1 MEMRKN
7 RILLNMFYSIEGI
20 LIKKSDKFIVI
31 ENQGFGFRVFVSQE
45 TNTKLPKLGETAKL
59 FLHHHVKEDA
69 MDLYG
74 FLQKEEM
81 ELFEMLISVSGIGPK
96 SALGLIG
103 LSSVENLKTAIISG
117 KADFLHRAPG
127 IGQKT
132 AERIILELK
141 SRLAEGG
148 VGESKLESDLELE
161 DALIGLGYDKN
172 AIRQAMRKISEEIL
186 DSDKRLKE
194 AIKLLGKK
202 I

>member
-1 MEMRKN
+1 
-7 RILLNMFYSIEGI
+7 MFYSIEGI
-20 LIKKSDKFIVI
+20 LVKKSDKFIVI
-31 ENQGFGFRVFVSQE
+31 ENQGLGFRIFVSQE
-45 TNTKLPKLGETAKL
+45 TNAKLPKLGETTKL
-59 FLHHHVKEDA
+59 FLHHHVREDA

-141 SRLAEGG
+141 SKLTEEGG
-148 VGESKLESDLELE
+148 DGSKLESDMELE
-161 DALIGLGYDKN
+161 DALVDLGYDKSVS
-172 AIRQAMRKISEEIL
+172 RQAIKKIPEGIVDSE
-186 DSDKRLKE
+186 KRLKE
-194 AIKLLGKK
+194 ALKLLGKK

>member
-1 MEMRKN
+1 
-7 RILLNMFYSIEGI
+7 MFYSIEGI
-20 LIKKSDKFIVI
+20 LVKKSDKFIVI
-31 ENQGFGFRVFVSQE
+31 ENHGLGFRIFVSQE
-45 TNTKLPKLGETAKL
+45 TNAKLPKLGETTKL
-59 FLHHHVKEDA
+59 FLHHHVREDA

-96 SALGLIG
+96 TALGLIG

-141 SRLAEGG
+141 SKLADEGG
-148 VGESKLESDLELE
+148 DGSRLEGDMELE
-161 DALIGLGYDKN
+161 DALVDLGYDKN
-172 AIRQAMRKISEEIL
+172 VSRQAIKKIPEGIIDSE
-186 DSDKRLKE
+186 KRLKE
-194 AIKLLGKK
+194 VLKLLGKK

>member
-45 TNTKLPKLGETAKL
+45 TNSQLPKIGEKTKL

-141 SRLAEGG
+141 SKLAEGA
-148 VGESKLESDLELE
+148 GESKLESDLELE

>member
-1 MEMRKN
+1 
-7 RILLNMFYSIEGI
+7 MFYSIEGI
-20 LIKKSDKFIVI
+20 LVKKSDKFIVI
-31 ENQGFGFRVFVSQE
+31 ENHGLGFRIFVSQE
-45 TNTKLPKLGETAKL
+45 TNAKLPKLGETAKL

-96 SALGLIG
+96 TALGLIG
-103 LSSVENLKTAIISG
+103 LSSVENLKTAIVSG

-141 SRLAEGG
+141 SKLADEGG
-148 VGESKLESDLELE
+148 DGSKLESDIELE
-161 DALIGLGYDKN
+161 DALVDLGYDKN
-172 AIRQAMRKISEEIL
+172 VSRQAIKKIPEGIVDSE
-186 DSDKRLKE
+186 KRLKE
-194 AIKLLGKK
+194 ALKLLGKK

>member
-1 MEMRKN
+1 
-7 RILLNMFYSIEGI
+7 MFYSIEGI
-20 LIKKSDKFIVI
+20 LVKKSDKFIVI
-31 ENQGFGFRVFVSQE
+31 ENHGLGFRIFVSQE
-45 TNTKLPKLGETAKL
+45 TNAKLPKLGETTKL

-96 SALGLIG
+96 TALGLIG
-103 LSSVENLKTAIISG
+103 LSSVENLKTAIVSG

-141 SRLAEGG
+141 SKLAEEGG
-148 VGESKLESDLELE
+148 DGSKLEGDMELE
-161 DALIGLGYDKN
+161 DALVDLGYDKSVS
-172 AIRQAMRKISEEIL
+172 RQAIKKIPEGIVDSE
-186 DSDKRLKE
+186 KRLKE
-194 AIKLLGKK
+194 ALKLLGKK

>member
-1 MEMRKN
+1 
-7 RILLNMFYSIEGI
+7 MFYSIEGI
-20 LIKKSDKFIVI
+20 LTKKSDKFIVI
-31 ENQGFGFRVFVSQE
+31 ENQGLGFRVFVSQE
-45 TNTKLPKLGETAKL
+45 TSVKLPKLGEMTKL

-103 LSSVENLKTAIISG
+103 LSSVENLKTAIIFG

-141 SRLAEGG
+141 SKLVEEGG
-148 VGESKLESDLELE
+148 DSFKIEGDMELE
-161 DALIGLGYDKN
+161 DALTGLGYDKHTS
-172 AIRQAMRKISEEIL
+172 RQAIKKIPEEII
-186 DSDKRLKE
+186 DSEKRLKE
-194 AIKLLGKK
+194 ALKLLSKK

>member
-1 MEMRKN
+1 
-7 RILLNMFYSIEGI
+7 MFYSIEGI
-20 LIKKSDKFIVI
+20 LVKKSDKFIVI
-31 ENQGFGFRVFVSQE
+31 ENHGLGFRIFVSQE

-96 SALGLIG
+96 TALGLIG
-103 LSSVENLKTAIISG
+103 LSSVENLKTAIVSG

-141 SRLAEGG
+141 SKLAEEGG
-148 VGESKLESDLELE
+148 DGSKLESDMELE
-161 DALIGLGYDKN
+161 DALVDLGYDKSVS
-172 AIRQAMRKISEEIL
+172 RQAIKKIPEGIVDLE
-186 DSDKRLKE
+186 KRLKE
-194 AIKLLGKK
+194 ALKLLGKK

>member
-1 MEMRKN
+1 
-7 RILLNMFYSIEGI
+7 
-20 LIKKSDKFIVI
+20 
-31 ENQGFGFRVFVSQE
+31 
-45 TNTKLPKLGETAKL
+45 
-59 FLHHHVKEDA
+59 
-69 MDLYG
+69 
-74 FLQKEEM
+74 
-81 ELFEMLISVSGIGPK
+81 MLISVSGIGPK

-141 SRLAEGG
+141 SKLAEGG
-148 VGESKLESDLELE
+148 AGESKLESDLELE

>member
-1 MEMRKN
+1 
-7 RILLNMFYSIEGI
+7 MFYSIEGI
-20 LIKKSDKFIVI
+20 LVKKSDKFIVI
-31 ENQGFGFRVFVSQE
+31 ENHGLGFRIFVSQE
-45 TNTKLPKLGETAKL
+45 TNAKLPKLGETTKL
-59 FLHHHVKEDA
+59 FLYHHVREDA

-96 SALGLIG
+96 TALGLIG
-103 LSSVENLKTAIISG
+103 LSSVENLKTAIVSG

-141 SRLAEGG
+141 SKLAEESGDG
-148 VGESKLESDLELE
+148 SKLESDMELE
-161 DALIGLGYDKN
+161 DALVDLGYDKSVS
-172 AIRQAMRKISEEIL
+172 RQAIKKIPEGIIDSE
-186 DSDKRLKE
+186 KRLKE
-194 AIKLLGKK
+194 VLKLLGKK

>member
-1 MEMRKN
+1 MRKN

-20 LIKKSDKFIVI
+20 LVKKSDKFIVI

-45 TNTKLPKLGETAKL
+45 TNSQLPKIGEKTKL

-81 ELFEMLISVSGIGPK
+81 ELFEMLISVSGIGSI
-96 SALGLIG
+96 SAFGLIG

-141 SRLAEGG
+141 SKLAEGA
-148 VGESKLESDLELE
+148 GESKLESDLELE

>member
-1 MEMRKN
+1 
-7 RILLNMFYSIEGI
+7 MFYSIEGI
-20 LIKKSDKFIVI
+20 LVKKSDKFIVI
-31 ENQGFGFRVFVSQE
+31 ENHGLGFRIFVSQE
-45 TNTKLPKLGETAKL
+45 TNAKLPKLGETAKL

-96 SALGLIG
+96 TALGLIG
-103 LSSVENLKTAIISG
+103 LSSVENLKTAIVSG

-141 SRLAEGG
+141 SKLSEESGDG
-148 VGESKLESDLELE
+148 SKLESDMELE
-161 DALIGLGYDKN
+161 DALVDLGYDKSVS
-172 AIRQAMRKISEEIL
+172 RQAIKKIPEGIIDSE
-186 DSDKRLKE
+186 KRLKE
-194 AIKLLGKK
+194 ALKLLGKK

>member
-1 MEMRKN
+1 
-7 RILLNMFYSIEGI
+7 
-20 LIKKSDKFIVI
+20 
-31 ENQGFGFRVFVSQE
+31 
-45 TNTKLPKLGETAKL
+45 
-59 FLHHHVKEDA
+59 

-96 SALGLIG
+96 TALGLIG
-103 LSSVENLKTAIISG
+103 LSSVENLKTAIVSG

-141 SRLAEGG
+141 SKLADEGG
-148 VGESKLESDLELE
+148 DGSKLESDIELE
-161 DALIGLGYDKN
+161 DALVDLGYDKN
-172 AIRQAMRKISEEIL
+172 VSRQAIKKIPEGIVDSE
-186 DSDKRLKE
+186 KRLKE
-194 AIKLLGKK
+194 ALKLLGKK

>member
-1 MEMRKN
+1 
-7 RILLNMFYSIEGI
+7 MFYSIEGI
-20 LIKKSDKFIVI
+20 LVKKSDKFIVV
-31 ENQGFGFRVFVSQE
+31 ENHGLGFRIFVSQE
-45 TNTKLPKLGETAKL
+45 TNAKLPKLGETAKL

-96 SALGLIG
+96 TALGLIG
-103 LSSVENLKTAIISG
+103 LSSVENLKTAIVSG

-141 SRLAEGG
+141 SKLSEESGDG
-148 VGESKLESDLELE
+148 SKLESDMELE
-161 DALIGLGYDKN
+161 DALVDLGYDKSVS
-172 AIRQAMRKISEEIL
+172 RQAIKKIPEGIIDSE
-186 DSDKRLKE
+186 KRLKE
-194 AIKLLGKK
+194 ALKLLGKK

>member
-1 MEMRKN
+1 
-7 RILLNMFYSIEGI
+7 MFYSIEGI
-20 LIKKSDKFIVI
+20 LVKKSERFIVV
-31 ENQGFGFRVFVSQE
+31 ENQGLGFRIFVSQE
-45 TNTKLPKLGETAKL
+45 TNAKLPKLGETVKL

-81 ELFEMLISVSGIGPK
+81 ELFEMLISISSIGPK
-96 SALGLIG
+96 TALGLIG

-141 SRLAEGG
+141 SKLAEGG
-148 VGESKLESDLELE
+148 ENNSKLEGDIELE
-161 DALIGLGYDKN
+161 DALVGLGYDKHVS
-172 AIRQAMRKISEEIL
+172 RQAIKKIPEEIL

-194 AIKLLGKK
+194 ALKLLGKK
-202 I
+202 TQ